1 MFKDKKMSDLEIK
14 NKIAESGLI
23 NFDLSQLVPQGKR
36 IGIDLKDFLFQELIL
51 KEKDFREK
59 IAAIN
64 VDDYQDSYI
73 YIYNSAD
80 AIVPLWAYFLL
91 TAKLTETAKK
101 IIFGNREDLE
111 VILMHQ
117 AVQAFDFSEMT
128 GKRVLV
134 KGCSDE
140 AIPANAYIELV
151 EKLKPVVKSLM
162 FGEACSN
169 VPIFKN

>member
-1 MFKDKKMSDLEIK
+1 M
-14 NKIAESGLI
+14 
-23 NFDLSQLVPQGKR
+23 
-36 IGIDLKDFLFQELIL
+36 KDFLFEELIL

-59 IAAIN
+59 VSAIN
-64 VDDYQDSYI
+64 VEEFRDSYV
-73 YIYNSAD
+73 YIYNSAE
-80 AIVPLWAYFLL
+80 AIVPLWAYFLI
-91 TAKLTETAKK
+91 TAKLTDAATK

-111 VILMHQ
+111 VLLMHKAIQ
-117 AVQAFDFSEMT
+117 MYDFSELM

-140 AIPANAYIELV
+140 SIPENAYIELV
-151 EKLKPVVKSLM
+151 EQLKPLVKSLI